1 MDRGRQT
8 GGDRRAGTGAL
19 TAGRPPGTRATQGLG
34 APQQREHGAGVSS
47 VPTIVL
53 GVTGSIAAHRAV
65 DLCSLLVQARLNVRV
80 VMTADAQRFVTSVPF
95 QTLSRNP
102 VLTDLYAEDGWKPAH
117 IQLADD
123 ASVLVIAPATA
134 HCMARVALGLADDA
148 LTSLALAVNPEARLL
163 MAPAMNG
170 RMWQH
175 PATQGH
181 AATLR
186 QRGWEFLG
194 PEEGLL
200 ACGYAGL
207 GRLWPVEA
215 IASRIQV
222 LAARG

>member
-1 MDRGRQT
+1 MS
-8 GGDRRAGTGAL
+8 
-19 TAGRPPGTRATQGLG
+19 PGLG
-34 APQQREHGAGVSS
+34 GVRARAHGPGVSL

-65 DLCSLLVQARLNVRV
+65 DLCSLLVQAGLNVRV
-80 VMTADAQRFVTSVPF
+80 VMTADAQRFVTAVPF

-102 VLTDLYAEDGWKPAH
+102 VLTDLYAEEGWKPAH
-117 IQLADD
+117 IQLADE

-134 HCMARVALGLADDA
+134 HCMARFALGLADDA
-148 LTSLALAVNPEARLL
+148 LTSLALAVNPDAKLL

-175 PATQGH
+175 PATQAH

-194 PEEGLL
+194 PEEGTL
-200 ACGYAGL
+200 ACGYSGL
-207 GRLWPVEA
+207 GRLWPVDA
-215 IASRIQV
+215 IASRIRS
-222 LAARG
+222 LAVRS